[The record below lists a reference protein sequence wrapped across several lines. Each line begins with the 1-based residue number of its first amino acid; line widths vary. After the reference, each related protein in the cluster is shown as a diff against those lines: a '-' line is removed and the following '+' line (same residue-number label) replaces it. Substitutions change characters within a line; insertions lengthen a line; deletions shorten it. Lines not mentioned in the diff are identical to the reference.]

1 MYWETMAL
9 SHFFTKPEPEENRY
23 RDREDGK
30 LHIPRISGGVFA
42 LRAIVKEYKICCDL
56 VLGIGYNLKLGL
68 GLVQSQILK

>member
-23 RDREDGK
+23 RDHEDGK
-30 LHIPRISGGVFA
+30 LHIPCISGGVFA